1 MYYMVAQERWH
12 AVLGFWV
19 PKPAQVSDSCACLVS
34 CETCF
39 PLIHVL
45 LTVMYNSDD
54 GLKNL
59 NVYPLKSPAL
69 VALVPAVEF
78 GGVVESTPYF
88 SMLQCEFSMVCSPL
102 KDVLALSGRSRS
114 TVPDAL
120 SERPSI
126 SLLVFFKYCTFLL
139 FHR

>member
-12 AVLGFWV
+12 AVLSFWI
-19 PKPAQVSDSCACLVS
+19 PKPAQVSDSCTCLVS

-39 PLIHVL
+39 PLIRVL

-69 VALVPAVEF
+69 VALAPAVEF
-78 GGVVESTPYF
+78 GGVVESTPSL
-88 SMLQCEFSMVCSPL
+88 SMLQCGFSTGCSPL
-102 KDVLALSGRSRS
+102 KGVLALSGRGRS
-114 TVPDAL
+114 TVPDAV

-126 SLLVFFKYCTFLL
+126 SLLVFFEYY
-139 FHR
+139 

>member
-1 MYYMVAQERWH
+1 M
-12 AVLGFWV
+12 LSFWI
-19 PKPAQVSDSCACLVS
+19 PKPAQVSDSCTCLVS

-39 PLIHVL
+39 PLIRVL

-69 VALVPAVEF
+69 VALAPAVEF
-78 GGVVESTPYF
+78 GGVVESTPF
-88 SMLQCEFSMVCSPL
+88 LSMLQCGFSMGCSPL
-102 KDVLALSGRSRS
+102 KGVLALSGRGRS
-114 TVPDAL
+114 TVPDAV

-126 SLLVFFKYCTFLL
+126 SLLVFFEYY
-139 FHR
+139 